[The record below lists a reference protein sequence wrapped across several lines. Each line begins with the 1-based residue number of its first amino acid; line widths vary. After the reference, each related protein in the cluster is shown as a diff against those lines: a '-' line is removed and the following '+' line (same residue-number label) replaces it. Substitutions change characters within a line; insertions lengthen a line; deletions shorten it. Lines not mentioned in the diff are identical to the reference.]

1 MNKPYRISAHKVL
14 ELSLQNTV
22 YQDGGR
28 GGGRSLKT
36 RGRGLDNFLPQQR
49 VTYRRG
55 TEFNTLSATHLSE
68 V

>member
-28 GGGRSLKT
+28 GGGGGVKK
-36 RGRGLDNFLPQQR
+36 RGGGGWKFFPPKK
-49 VTYRRG
+49 G
-55 TEFNTLSATHLSE
+55 
-68 V
+68 